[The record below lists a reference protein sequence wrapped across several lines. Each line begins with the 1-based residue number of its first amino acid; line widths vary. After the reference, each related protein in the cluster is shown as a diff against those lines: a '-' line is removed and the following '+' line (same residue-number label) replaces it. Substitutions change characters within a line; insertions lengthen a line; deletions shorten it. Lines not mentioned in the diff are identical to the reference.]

1 MRLREGTVKNYLI
14 IALMFF
20 CFPAFAG
27 QDKYCAKGG
36 KKVDIH
42 LFGHTY
48 ENDSQRKLALQG
60 LTKLKKDFAKGT
72 NIRVFSHTPSGLTVS
87 FDSCVPGCTESSLSE
102 QFFSGDCSA
111 QVAKR
116 DSIEFDRKFSFACF
130 QNITG
135 KHGTYDIFQ
144 AIQSLTD
151 VYKNTQ
157 DQSNVF
163 AVISMVPKG
172 VNPASNAELSAL
184 YVKKSESIAFPK
196 SFPPVQLIGAAN
208 NEELIRFWTD
218 VFRNKAKFNFQGY

>member
-1 MRLREGTVKNYLI
+1 VKKSLMTVLI
-14 IALMFF
+14 FL
-20 CFPAFAG
+20 CLPAMAG
-27 QDKYCAKGG
+27 SDKYCTKGG
-36 KKVDIH
+36 KRIDIH
-42 LFGHTY
+42 LFGFTY

-60 LTKLKKDFAKGT
+60 LTKLKKDFSRGE
-72 NIRVFSHTPSGLTVS
+72 NIRVFSHTPAGLTIS
-87 FDSCVPGCTESSLSE
+87 FDACVPGCTESSLSE
-102 QFFSGDCSA
+102 QFFSGNCSV

-116 DSIEFDRKFSFACF
+116 DLIEFDRKFSSACI
-130 QNITG
+130 QNITA
-135 KHGTYDIFQ
+135 KHGNYDIFQ

-157 DQSNVF
+157 NQGNVF

-172 VNPASNAELSAL
+172 VNPASNSELSAL

-208 NEELIRFWTD
+208 NEELIKFWTD